1 MLASTDIN
9 AVLLALSDRR
19 QLPISYFKLK
29 VSKLVA
35 DGRLKLTAVNAGVN
49 AAA

>member
-1 MLASTDIN
+1 MLYSSRSAI
-9 AVLLALSDRR
+9 RR
-19 QLPISYFKLK
+19 QLPTSYFKLK